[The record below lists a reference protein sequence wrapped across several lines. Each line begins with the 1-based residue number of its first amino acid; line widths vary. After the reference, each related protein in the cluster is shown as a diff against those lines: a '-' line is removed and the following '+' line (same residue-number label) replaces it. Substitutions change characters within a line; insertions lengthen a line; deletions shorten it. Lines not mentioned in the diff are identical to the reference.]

1 MTGQFGRWLKAILG
15 KFEAELPKDSAFFR
29 KPSDYTIENAWR
41 DNFAPV
47 MRELGFK
54 GSGRHFRRV
63 DGGFVQTVN
72 LQGSQYG
79 GKFAV
84 NLGLQPASIPNGV
97 GETVDPKTIKE
108 IECVFRNRLTYDGG
122 DTWWPYG
129 DDPKSKGDAAISAAR
144 LFREKALIHF
154 QDHAQFAKKI
164 SPEEIGKTGPGVCVA
179 LALLRERHGHI
190 EQAKRFAQLAMA
202 QGSSKYWKGYSPIK
216 HLLP

>member
-1 MTGQFGRWLKAILG
+1 MTGRFGRWLKATMG
-15 KFEAELPKDSAFFR
+15 KSEAKLPRECASFR
-29 KPSDYTIENAWR
+29 EPSDYTIENAWR

-47 MRELGFK
+47 VRELGFK

-63 DGGFVQTVN
+63 DGEFAQTVN

-84 NLGLQPASIPNGV
+84 NLGLQPVSIPNEV

-108 IECVFRNRLTYDGG
+108 IECVFRSRLTYDAR

-129 DDPKSKGDAAISAAR
+129 DDPESKKNAAISAAR
-144 LFREKALIHF
+144 LFREKALNHF
-154 QDHAQFAKKI
+154 QERAQFAEQI
-164 SPEEIGKTGPGVCVA
+164 SPEEIGITGPGIYVA
-179 LALLRERHGHI
+179 LALLRERHGQI
-190 EQAKRFAQLAMA
+190 EQAKQFAQLAM
-202 QGSSKYWKGYSPIK
+202 GRGVSKYWKGYSPIK